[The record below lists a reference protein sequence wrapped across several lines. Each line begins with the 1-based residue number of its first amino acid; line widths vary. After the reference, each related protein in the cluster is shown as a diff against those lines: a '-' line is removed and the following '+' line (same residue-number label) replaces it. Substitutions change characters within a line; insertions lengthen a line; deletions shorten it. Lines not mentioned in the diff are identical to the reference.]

1 MRRQGHAFKPER
13 RQKRNPLIR
22 FFDPI
27 VARVALHTGP
37 GPEPRNRPVGPD
49 PADGY
54 PGPFV
59 PHFAPCACTS
69 APIMLVTN

>member
-1 MRRQGHAFKPER
+1 MSVLPPEGVVRRQGHAFKPER

-37 GPEPRNRPVGPD
+37 LTGAPEPAGGSRPR
-49 PADGY
+49 
-54 PGPFV
+54 
-59 PHFAPCACTS
+59 
-69 APIMLVTN
+69 